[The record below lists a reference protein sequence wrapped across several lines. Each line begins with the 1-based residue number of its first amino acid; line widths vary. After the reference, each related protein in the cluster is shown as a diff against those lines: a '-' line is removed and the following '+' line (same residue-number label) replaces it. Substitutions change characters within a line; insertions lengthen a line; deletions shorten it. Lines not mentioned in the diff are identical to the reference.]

1 MTEIYPHTTDEE
13 NISSQKKI
21 SRLKR
26 SLLTYTQTAKVQ
38 VLSLLET
45 PLSCSSFIFF
55 LSWSV
60 FQQLG
65 FFYTKRERVTDLTLA
80 AGVADTSAPEVI
92 IIHSQ
97 SQYCC
102 VVKTRT
108 ILTSVHLSCRDSYIR
123 ALAGHWQF
131 FYRSASPL
139 QKAAILPWKVRC
151 PSVWMIKLLRGAS
164 W

>member
-13 NISSQKKI
+13 NISSQ
-21 SRLKR
+21 
-26 SLLTYTQTAKVQ
+26 TQTAKVQ
-38 VLSLLET
+38 VLNLLET
-45 PLSCSSFIFF
+45 PLSCSSFFFFF

-65 FFYTKRERVTDLTLA
+65 FFYTKREKERDLTLA
-80 AGVADTSAPEVI
+80 AGVADISAPEVI

-108 ILTSVHLSCRDSYIR
+108 ILTSIHLSCRDSYIR